1 MVLFGMD
8 LCSRLRVKPG
18 SNFKLAERDPRDT
31 LGFKDKD
38 AALGTLEDNVDRLD
52 DLQYKLWA
60 ENARSVLVILQGM
73 DTSGKDGT
81 IRHVMTGFDPQGCR
95 VVSFKKPNE
104 DEMDHGFLWRI
115 HVHAPAKGEIAIF
128 NRSHYE
134 DVLITRVHGW
144 IDRDQCERRYANI
157 RDWERYLAENGTRIL
172 KFCLHISK
180 DEQKERLKERLED
193 PTKHWKF
200 SEQDL
205 AERKLWD
212 EYQHAYEDALA
223 ATSTDLAPWYVIPSD
238 RKWVRNLAVAEILV
252 ETLEEM
258 NPKVPKADLDV
269 SRIVID

>member
-1 MVLFGMD
+1 MD

-18 SNFKLAERDPRDT
+18 SNFKLADHDPRDT

-52 DLQYKLWA
+52 NLQYKLWA
-60 ENARSVLVILQGM
+60 ENSRAVLVVLQGM

-104 DEMDHGFLWRI
+104 EEMDHGFLWRI
-115 HVHAPAKGEIAIF
+115 HVHAPAKGEVAIF

-144 IDRDQCERRYANI
+144 IDRDECKRRYANI
-157 RDWERYLAENGTRIL
+157 RDWERYLAETGTRVL

-180 DEQKERLKERLED
+180 DEQKQRLEERLED
-193 PTKHWKF
+193 PSKHWKF

-212 EYQHAYEDALA
+212 KYQHAYQDALE
-223 ATSTDLAPWYVIPSD
+223 ATSTDEAPWYVIPSD

-252 ETLEEM
+252 ETLEKM
-258 NPKVPKADLDV
+258 APKVPSPELDV
-269 SRIVID
+269 SKMVIE